1 MKTSSRIK
9 VLGRTVFF
17 PAGLLGLLK
26 LGFVGL
32 SMSVLVTANA
42 QQVDG
47 SNADEEWRNPTNYG
61 LKMGLAV
68 NSFIAGELQNPRPS
82 VGFMTGVYIERPDK
96 RKSNWGWQTGMDL
109 RLRGGNFANPRIL
122 DSVSNSAYSQIG
134 LVTMDFPLLAQ
145 YRLSSSGDEKKRNI
159 QFGLQ
164 PSLLLQSK
172 LYVGPNKEPFY
183 KDVYL
188 RSWQNLPFTRFD
200 VQGVI
205 GYQFRGYA
213 MGYNVNIKC
222 TVLNMNP
229 RSDNSSDMGGRRF
242 KLPEVDGQGQPA
254 GVLPITGTGKFIGT
268 WCLEFCMVF

>member
-9 VLGRTVFF
+9 VLGRTVFL

-47 SNADEEWRNPTNYG
+47 SNADAEWRNPTNYG

-82 VGFMTGVYIERPDK
+82 VGFMTGIYIERPDK

-122 DSVSNSAYSQIG
+122 DSVSISAYSQIG

-200 VQGVI
+200 VQGVV

-222 TVLNMNP
+222 SVLNMNP

-242 KLPEVDGQGQPA
+242 KLPDVDGQGQPA

>member
-1 MKTSSRIK
+1 MKTNSNTK
-9 VLGRTVFF
+9 TVAAGIF
-17 PAGLLGLLK
+17 PKAARLGLLK
-26 LGFVGL
+26 LG
-32 SMSVLVTANA
+32 VLVFILFFGIVLHA

-47 SNADEEWRNPTNYG
+47 SNADEEWRNPANYG

-145 YRLSSSGDEKKRNI
+145 YRLSNSGDEKKRNI

-200 VQGVI
+200 VQGVV

-222 TVLNMNP
+222 SVLNMNP
-229 RSDNSSDMGGRRF
+229 VSDNSSDMGGRRF

-254 GVLPITGTGKFIGT
+254 GVLPVTGTGKFIGT
-268 WCLEFCMVF
+268 WSLEFCMVF